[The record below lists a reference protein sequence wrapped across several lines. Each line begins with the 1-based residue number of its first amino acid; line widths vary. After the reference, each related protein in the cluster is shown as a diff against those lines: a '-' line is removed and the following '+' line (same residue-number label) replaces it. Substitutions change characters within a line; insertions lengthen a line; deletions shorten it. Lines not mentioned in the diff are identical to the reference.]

1 MDCNSS
7 IVQLN
12 VGDNKTEPLVRASI
26 SGRTGSVRGLS
37 QVIINRSRVF
47 RLELIFKKKVRA
59 QDQTVRWWLL
69 AGIMIQD

>member
-37 QVIINRSRVF
+37 QVIINRSPGV
-47 RLELIFKKKVRA
+47 
-59 QDQTVRWWLL
+59 QTEVDL
-69 AGIMIQD
+69 